1 MGDREFHSVKLAA
14 WLQEQKVDF
23 ALRQKKTTYIKQ
35 MGQDYQRL
43 TSMDLA
49 PGIKLFLTGIAV
61 TKAKG
66 FGQFNEGCLLAKKV

>member
-1 MGDREFHSVKLAA
+1 M
-14 WLQEQKVDF
+14 DF

-35 MGQDYQRL
+35 MGQDYQQL
-43 TSMDLA
+43 GNLGLA

-66 FGQFNEGCLLAKKV
+66 FGRFNEGCLLAKKV